1 MLQES
6 ATDGLIYSRP
16 LSLFQCETG
25 SRQGS
30 RSSLNNEIHPMF
42 MIKNDFEYR
51 DWMMKTYFC
60 LDDIQ
65 GETLLTAEE
74 LEDFLFDSRPASY
87 PCLGMVTPSVGMPL
101 ENEISFVYSDQ
112 VSIWAKEMGV
122 IKC

>member
-1 MLQES
+1 
-6 ATDGLIYSRP
+6 
-16 LSLFQCETG
+16 
-25 SRQGS
+25 
-30 RSSLNNEIHPMF
+30 MF